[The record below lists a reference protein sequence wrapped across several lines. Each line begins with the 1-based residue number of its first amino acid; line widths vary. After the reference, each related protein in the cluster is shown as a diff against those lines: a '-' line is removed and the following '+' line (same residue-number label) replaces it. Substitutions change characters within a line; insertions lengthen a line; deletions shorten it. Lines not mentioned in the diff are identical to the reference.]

1 MAGAKKKLTIADLI
15 AKKTEK
21 EKKKHESKLFYVES
35 LGGEVLLERPEDDV
49 ILKALDMFKDES
61 LSSIMEGYIFLI
73 YNSVAL
79 FRNPELHKEYEVL
92 DPLDIVSKLLELSE
106 RMGMG
111 EEILKMTRMQS
122 VGEDLKN

>member
-1 MAGAKKKLTIADLI
+1 MAGAKKKLTIADLV

-21 EKKKHESKLFYVES
+21 EKKKHESKPFYVES

-49 ILKALDMFKDES
+49 ILKALDTFKDES

-106 RMGMG
+106 RMEMG

>member
-1 MAGAKKKLTIADLI
+1 MAGTKKKLTIADLI

-21 EKKKHESKLFYVES
+21 EKKRHETKSFYVES
-35 LGGEVLLERPEDDV
+35 LGGEVLLERPDDET
-49 ILKALDMFKDES
+49 ILKAVDMFKDET
-61 LSSIMEGYIFLI
+61 LSGIMDGYIFLI
-73 YNSVAL
+73 YNSIAL

-106 RMGMG
+106 RMAIG

-122 VGEDLKN
+122 IGEDLKN